1 MIIIYMTDKANLN
14 LLQAQ
19 SITSDS
25 GYKRPDKTYQDK
37 LTYDEIKEKLKNY
50 VKVKDLTTIPLNTHI
65 RYIERKIN
73 PLTQKME
80 TKFRLGGYLVNKK
93 NVDKYIV
100 LSNGR
105 VKWSVQVPSTVFYMS
120 TKQMEEDSVL
130 TEKEKNKYEK
140 QIEELKLMIA
150 EQELKIKK
158 LKEKNKELKNK
169 K

>member
-1 MIIIYMTDKANLN
+1 MTDKANLN

-19 SITSDS
+19 SITSDT

-37 LTYDEIKEKLKNY
+37 LSYDEIKEKLKNY

-73 PLTQKME
+73 PLTQKLE
-80 TKFRLGGYLVNKK
+80 TKFRLGGYLVNKR
-93 NVDKYIV
+93 NADKYIV

-105 VKWSVQVPSTVFYMS
+105 VKWSVQVPNTVFYMS
-120 TKQMEEDSVL
+120 TKQNEEETVQL
-130 TEKEKNKYEK
+130 TDKEKNKYEK
-140 QIEELKLMIA
+140 QIEELKLIIA
-150 EQELKIKK
+150 DQELKIKK

-169 K
+169 KK

>member
-1 MIIIYMTDKANLN
+1 MTDKANLN

-19 SITSDS
+19 SITSDT

-37 LTYDEIKEKLKNY
+37 LSYEEIKEKLKNY
-50 VKVKDLTTIPLNTHI
+50 VKVKDLASIPLNTHI

-80 TKFRLGGYLVNKK
+80 TKFRLGGYLVNKR

-105 VKWSVQVPSTVFYMS
+105 IKWSVQVPSTVFYMS
-120 TKQMEEDSVL
+120 TKQMEDDTVQV
-130 TEKEKNKYEK
+130 TEKDKNKYEK
-140 QIEELKLMIA
+140 QIEELKLVIA
-150 EQELKIKK
+150 DQELKIKK
-158 LKEKNKELKNK
+158 LKEKNKELNAK
-169 K
+169 KK

>member
-1 MIIIYMTDKANLN
+1 MTDKANLN

-19 SITSDS
+19 SITSDT

-37 LTYDEIKEKLKNY
+37 LSYEEIKEKLKNY
-50 VKVKDLTTIPLNTHI
+50 VKVKDLASIPLNTHI

-80 TKFRLGGYLVNKK
+80 TKFRLGGYLVNKR

-105 VKWSVQVPSTVFYMS
+105 IKWSVQVPSTVFYMS
-120 TKQMEEDSVL
+120 TKQMEDDTVQV
-130 TEKEKNKYEK
+130 TEKDKNKYEK
-140 QIEELKLMIA
+140 QIEELKLVIA
-150 EQELKIKK
+150 DQELKIKK
-158 LKEKNKELKNK
+158 LKEKNKELKAK
-169 K
+169 KK

>member
-1 MIIIYMTDKANLN
+1 MTEKPNLN

-19 SITSDS
+19 SITSDT

-37 LTYDEIKEKLKNY
+37 LSYDEIKEKLKNY
-50 VKVKDLTTIPLNTHI
+50 VKVKDLTAIPLNTHI

-80 TKFRLGGYLVNKK
+80 TKFRLGGYLVNKR
-93 NVDKYIV
+93 NADKYIV

-120 TKQMEEDSVL
+120 TKQMEEETTQV
-130 TEKEKNKYEK
+130 TEKDKNKYEK
-140 QIEELKLMIA
+140 QIEELKLIIA
-150 EQELKIKK
+150 DQELKIKK
-158 LKEKNKELKNK
+158 LKEKNKDLKTKKNK
-169 K
+169 